1 MRTTR
6 KQTTMTKCTGSFAT
20 ILVAA
25 MAATMLTRPLP
36 AMAAGPAGV
45 DEDVNAALKK
55 LYASEPVAKMIGE
68 KAKAVLVF
76 PTIVKAGFIIGGQY
90 GEGALL
96 KEGTIVGHYNSVAA
110 SYGLQAGA

>member
-1 MRTTR
+1 MTQSMRAVVTL
-6 KQTTMTKCTGSFAT
+6 
-20 ILVAA
+20 IIAA
-25 MAATMLTRPLP
+25 MVAPTLP
-36 AMAAGPAGV
+36 NPRSASAGTAVGV

-76 PTIVKAGFIIGGQY
+76 PNIIKAGFIVGGHY

-96 KEGTIVGHYNSVAA
+96 K
-110 SYGLQAGA
+110 